1 MPPRFAYGRRLAA
14 SIVVIAFYLGATVA
28 MSPLTLRH
36 FDETGMI
43 GLVDGPPGVGDH
55 IAASQGDAM
64 DVEAIAAVVTWAS
77 RLVHLRFGG
86 QCVT

>member
-14 SIVVIAFYLGATVA
+14 SIVVVAFYLGATVA

-43 GLVDGPPGVGDH
+43 GLVDRPPGVRDH

-64 DVEAIAAVVTWAS
+64 DVEAIAAVVTGAS
-77 RLVHLRFGG
+77 RLVHL
-86 QCVT
+86 